1 MPFSLVVPKSDKA
14 QRTLLVAAN
23 NDFNKM
29 TAPTH
34 TGGDFYNYGGI
45 TRNVLLHTLPA
56 ATTIER
62 VETFPISTSSLDVR
76 VLLRG
81 AATASVSLALS
92 FDGGAAGTPKA
103 YPVKGGV
110 VEIPGVAV
118 PQAKPWSLA
127 EPNLHT
133 LTVSAPELGAD
144 GVTVRFGL
152 RVLAAEGGRLTVNG
166 EKVKLKGY
174 NRHTMWPDTGS
185 ALTLD
190 QVQQD
195 VALIKDVNANYIRG
209 AHYPQ
214 DQRFLDL
221 CDENGI
227 VIWEETLGPGTRT
240 SDFTDSYWLETQI
253 IAVNEMVSA
262 SINHPAVFF
271 HAFYNEGPSND
282 PKACPGYNAS
292 AAAIRRRT
300 PMRPGQPQT
309 RLVTW
314 ADNKGPKSVCL
325 AHADVISF
333 NGYPAWYDPILKP
346 SECAKTWG
354 PKVAWAK
361 QHFPDKP
368 FTISETGAGGIY
380 EWKSNAS
387 DVKWSQGYQS
397 EIVAA
402 DATFAMGN
410 DHVSGLTIWQ
420 MTDIKAN
427 IGDTKECG
435 ACEYAPHPQNITV
448 PWNCASSSDRCGRP
462 RGENNKGGGEH
473 NVFIL
478 SALRF

>member
-1 MPFSLVVPKSDKA
+1 MPSAFDAQAGGDPDLGAPGKPGRRGTGLYSKEISIPAGKEGLLYFAACSFYCHVFVDGKSIGEHRASGYVPFSLVVPKSDKA

-23 NDFNKM
+23 NDFNKT

-240 SDFTDSYWLETQI
+240 SDFTDPYWLETQI

-262 SINHPAVFF
+262 SINHPSVFF
-271 HAFYNEGPSND
+271 HAFYV
-282 PKACPGYNAS
+282 
-292 AAAIRRRT
+292 R
-300 PMRPGQPQT
+300 
-309 RLVTW
+309 W
-314 ADNKGPKSVCL
+314 
-325 AHADVISF
+325 
-333 NGYPAWYDPILKP
+333 
-346 SECAKTWG
+346 
-354 PKVAWAK
+354 
-361 QHFPDKP
+361 
-368 FTISETGAGGIY
+368 
-380 EWKSNAS
+380 
-387 DVKWSQGYQS
+387 
-397 EIVAA
+397 
-402 DATFAMGN
+402 
-410 DHVSGLTIWQ
+410 
-420 MTDIKAN
+420 
-427 IGDTKECG
+427 
-435 ACEYAPHPQNITV
+435 
-448 PWNCASSSDRCGRP
+448 
-462 RGENNKGGGEH
+462 
-473 NVFIL
+473 
-478 SALRF
+478 